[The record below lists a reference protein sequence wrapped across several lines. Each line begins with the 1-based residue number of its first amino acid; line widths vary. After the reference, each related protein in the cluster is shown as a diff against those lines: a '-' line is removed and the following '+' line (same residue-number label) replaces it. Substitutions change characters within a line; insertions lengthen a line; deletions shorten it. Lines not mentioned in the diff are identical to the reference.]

1 MLTTMSESGD
11 DAVRLRDAMVDALCG
26 KGGVSHDR
34 RVEGALRA
42 VPRHVF
48 VPEATLEEAY
58 ENQPIVT
65 KKDDAGLSVS
75 SISQPSIVAVM
86 LEELAVAPGHR
97 VLEIGA
103 GTGYNAALLRH
114 LVGPTGAVTT
124 VDIDA
129 DIVQRAGLGLA
140 AAGFTGVGVQVAD
153 GWHGWPADAPYDRII
168 LTVGA
173 ADLSPVWWEQLVD
186 GGVLVLPLQLRGSQ
200 RLIAFEQVG
209 DHWASRSVSAC
220 GFIPM
225 RGVGAQLP
233 LVVSVVDDGPSLWV
247 DPTQPIDA
255 DALRAA
261 LAMPSDEVPTGIR
274 VGVGDL
280 YDRVDLFLALTLDG
294 FGRLG
299 VRGPHESFAPAL
311 PWGSPALIAA
321 DSFAYLGRREQAVD
335 AEEFELSVRGHG
347 PDGARLAEALAD
359 AVRTWDRDRAALSAP
374 TVRAYPAG
382 TPAERMATGA
392 TIEMAHA
399 RVVVSWAA
407 EPTGPH

>member
-1 MLTTMSESGD
+1 MGEIGESPD
-11 DAVRLRDAMVDALCG
+11 RLRDALVNALRG
-26 KGGVSHDR
+26 EGGVPFDR
-34 RVEGALRA
+34 RVESALRA

-48 VPEATLEEAY
+48 VPEATLEAAY

-65 KKDDAGLSVS
+65 KKDAAGLSVS
-75 SISQPSIVAVM
+75 SISQPSIVAIM
-86 LEELAVAPGHR
+86 LDQLDVAEGHR

-114 LVGPTGAVTT
+114 LVGPSGAVTT

-129 DIVQRAGLGLA
+129 DIVERARRGLA
-140 AAGFTGVGVQVAD
+140 AAGCADVGVHMAD
-153 GWHGWPADAPYDRII
+153 GWHGWAADAPYDRII

-173 ADLSPVWWEQLVD
+173 ADLSPVWWDQLSV

-200 RLIAFEQVG
+200 RSIAFEPADG
-209 DHWASRSVSAC
+209 YWESRSVTAC

-225 RGVGAQLP
+225 RGAGAKLSR
-233 LVVSVVDDGPSLWV
+233 VVSLVDDGPGLWV
-247 DPTQPIDA
+247 DPDQSIDA
-255 DALRAA
+255 DALAA
-261 LAMPSDEVPTGIR
+261 AVAMPTSDVSIGVRLGIA
-274 VGVGDL
+274 DL

-299 VRGPHESFAPAL
+299 VRGAHESFAPAL

-321 DSFAYLGRREQAVD
+321 DSFAYLSRDEQDMD

-347 PDGARLAEALAD
+347 PKGSGLAAVLAD
-359 AVRTWDRDRAALSAP
+359 AVRAWDRDRGARSAQSTP

-382 TPAERMATGA
+382 TPDARLATGI
-392 TIEMAHA
+392 TVDTAHA
-399 RVVVSWAA
+399 RLVISWPAVSDGGAW
-407 EPTGPH
+407 